1 MLGLLVALVAC
12 PIAPASARRSAAPA
26 ADAAECGGVQRAG
39 PQSWHRRYRPPLALG
54 DSTMLLSLPALA
66 RDGFSANARGCRQY
80 SEALAFLGALA
91 HANQLPHLVVIAL
104 GANGA
109 ITTGE
114 VRETLQL
121 LGPTRVLVLVTQ
133 RQSGGDRQ
141 ILSTVARKF
150 TAQVKLLDWVAYSSS
165 HPDWFQPDGLH
176 LTFAGAAGF
185 AQLLRRAVPVAA
197 PYPPTP
203 RPLCHALPPAPP
215 KPLGGVGAL
224 APHGLVRIEQG
235 SARASVTLVNDN
247 PFPVLGVAR
256 LRSAADGTTIASA
269 CVSILAAS
277 RARVALTVDRP
288 ALAELQLRGGVRVRL
303 QLALEGAEGARATVT
318 RSYSLK

>member
-1 MLGLLVALVAC
+1 VLSLLVVLVLC
-12 PIAPASARRSAAPA
+12 LIAPADGRQSATAAA
-26 ADAAECGGVQRAG
+26 HVAECGGVERAG

-80 SEALAFLGALA
+80 SEALTFIGGLA

-109 ITTGE
+109 ITTSE
-114 VRETLQL
+114 VRETLDL

-141 ILSTVARKF
+141 VLSTVARKF
-150 TAQVKLLDWVAYSSS
+150 SAQIKLLDWVAYSSS

-185 AQLLRRAVPVAA
+185 ARLLRRAVALAA

-203 RPLCHALPPAPP
+203 RAQCHALPPGPP

-224 APHGLVRIEQG
+224 APHGRVRIEQG
-235 SARASVTLVNDN
+235 SARTSVTLVNDN

-256 LRSAADGTTIASA
+256 LHSAADGTTIASA

-277 RARVALTVDRP
+277 RAGVALPLGRP
-288 ALAELQLRGGVRVRL
+288 TLAELQLRGRVRVRL
-303 QLALEGAEGARATVT
+303 ELALEGAEGARATVT
-318 RSYSLK
+318 RAYSLR